1 MFNLSGSEIIAILL
15 LALVVLG
22 PEKLPEALRRAGKAY
37 AELRKMG
44 STFQAEMRS
53 VIDEPMKEMRDTADL
68 LRKAARFDDDG
79 DTRPATANRARP
91 TLTPGTEDVGV
102 VDDDD
107 DADGLDDDEDV
118 DDEPL
123 SDDEL
128 VLRTLGGGDTA
139 RRVDPVRPAGD
150 DSVDDDGNE
159 APEP

>member
-44 STFQAEMRS
+44 SSFQAEMRS
-53 VIDEPMKEMRDTADL
+53 VIDEPMKEMRDTAEL

-91 TLTPGTEDVGV
+91 VLTPEVDPQGF
-102 VDDDD
+102 DDDD
-107 DADGLDDDEDV
+107 DPHDEVDDVEPPLEGTDDDDLT
-118 DDEPL
+118 DDEI
-123 SDDEL
+123 
-128 VLRTLGGGDTA
+128 VLRTLGGGDAGGRGSTS
-139 RRVDPVRPAGD
+139 RPGD
-150 DSVDDDGNE
+150 DDQANT
-159 APEP
+159 A